1 MATLLTA
8 TFPGDKEGQA
18 LLRKVKMAI
27 ANICGHGVSKKG
39 VVLTAPKKLDRER
52 DNLKD
57 DYKKIWRECTIEYDP
72 EETGASVLM
81 SKRQIKLG
89 PFFLRPSIKITD
101 LEEVILH
108 EFLHVA
114 LDIKDR
120 QFHHGLMTQ
129 ILKYEIGYPEDS
141 AVFVD

>member
-1 MATLLTA
+1 MATLLTK
-8 TFPGDKEGQA
+8 TFPKDKEGRA
-18 LLRKVKMAI
+18 LLWKVKRAL

-39 VVLTAPKKLDRER
+39 VILTAPKRLKVER
-52 DNLKD
+52 DTLRK
-57 DYKKIWRECTIEYDP
+57 DYKKLWKECTIEFDE
-72 EETGASVLM
+72 EETGASVRI

-89 PFFLRPSIKITD
+89 PFFLRPSIKIVD

-120 QFHHGLMTQ
+120 DFHHGFITQ
-129 ILKYEIGYPEDS
+129 TLKYNLDYKVDS
-141 AVFVD
+141 GIFVD